1 METPL
6 SKYPGFGRHD
16 EVAADNVR
24 KLAESHVIQEVAV
37 DDEQVS
43 HE

>member
-1 METPL
+1 MATPL

-16 EVAADNVR
+16 EVTPENVL
-24 KLAESHVIQEVAV
+24 KLAESHVIHEVAV
-37 DDEQVS
+37 DDVQVA